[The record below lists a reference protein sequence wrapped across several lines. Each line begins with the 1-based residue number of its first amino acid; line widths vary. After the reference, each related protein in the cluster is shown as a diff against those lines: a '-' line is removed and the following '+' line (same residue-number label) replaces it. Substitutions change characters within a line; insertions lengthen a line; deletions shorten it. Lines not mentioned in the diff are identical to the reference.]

1 LEEAKSARDEILALD
16 PAARSTYFSQLKE
29 EKKERKAKEK
39 READEVMQ
47 RLMAKEEAREAR
59 EKERKAKAK
68 EEARE
73 AREKERKAK
82 EEARKLKAVAAREA
96 REASKLKAVAALE
109 ARHEMEE
116 ELRLELLDAITAAGL
131 QSDSMKKWRDDIVTV
146 SKNSGGGGLFS
157 QPTFNKW
164 LDRKPVKK
172 LCTEH
177 INVMKTYIKFQKER
191 AEQRASGDGTET
203 ELITKKRKKF

>member
-1 LEEAKSARDEILALD
+1 
-16 PAARSTYFSQLKE
+16 
-29 EKKERKAKEK
+29 
-39 READEVMQ
+39 
-47 RLMAKEEAREAR
+47 MAKEEAREAR

-68 EEARE
+68 EEV

-82 EEARKLKAVAAREA
+82 AKEAEKERKAKAQEEARKLKAVAAREA

-131 QSDSMKKWRDDIVTV
+131 QRDSMKKWRDDIVTV

-191 AEQRASGDGTET
+191 AEQRASVGIH
-203 ELITKKRKKF
+203 LCS